1 MTSINFGE
9 AWRVAEHIVACD
21 DILEQDGRAFLA
33 RCRES
38 DAPTMVYS
46 DPPRN
51 LKALKDGYKPTGR
64 EPPSYS
70 EFMDL
75 LFNAIAASGC
85 TGSVF
90 IEHAPLGGRFGFP
103 IADAVEW
110 RGGTVVKEWPTTYRG
125 GEHRERL
132 LEIQFLADSAG
143 GLDVDLTGL
152 DSTELQTVV
161 MQQYEAGQV
170 VLDICTWRKD
180 GGRRTGDVWIADAA
194 LHAGHRY
201 IGFKINPV
209 RASDQLEAL
218 QRMTGADPVQLS

>member
-1 MTSINFGE
+1 M
-9 AWRVAEHIVACD
+9 IVACG
-21 DILEQDGRAFLA
+21 DILEQDGRALLA

-38 DAPTMVYS
+38 AAPTMVYS

-64 EPPSYS
+64 EAPSYS

-75 LFNAIAASGC
+75 LFEAIAASGC

-90 IEHAPLGGRFGFP
+90 IEHAPLGGRFGFA
-103 IADAVEW
+103 IAEVVE
-110 RGGTVVKEWPTTYRG
+110 RAGGTVVREWPTKYRG
-125 GEHRERL
+125 GEHEARL
-132 LEIQFLADSAG
+132 IEMRFVDASAG
-143 GLDVDLTGL
+143 GLDADLTDLSDL
-152 DSTELQTVV
+152 DAKELQTRV
-161 MQQYEAGQV
+161 MQQFDAGQV

-180 GGRRTGDVWIADAA
+180 GARRTGDVWIADAA